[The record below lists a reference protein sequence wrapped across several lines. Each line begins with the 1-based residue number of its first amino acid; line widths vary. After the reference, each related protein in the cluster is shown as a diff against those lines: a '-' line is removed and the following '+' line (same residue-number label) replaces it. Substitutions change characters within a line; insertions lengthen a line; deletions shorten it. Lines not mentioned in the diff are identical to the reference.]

1 LPIGKNALHSNSHR
15 QQIRCEISR
24 YWEITR
30 MDDGIQSKET
40 IKIITDAI
48 YERTQAMR
56 ERCELGLSTRKR
68 CIFKECSWNI
78 QCPVFSLFSRMG
90 LHHQYL
96 LPQGQDKN
104 YTPYHYPN
112 LIQGNYFRT
121 NKSHNDGLDSISP
134 TTQTESVLR

>member
-1 LPIGKNALHSNSHR
+1 
-15 QQIRCEISR
+15 
-24 YWEITR
+24 

-56 ERCELGLSTRKR
+56 ERCER

-78 QCPVFSLFSRMG
+78 QCPVFSLYLRLSATPRGSSRMG

-121 NKSHNDGLDSISP
+121 NKSHNGGLDSISP